1 VQQHVARRANRIK
14 YIKTYAATLSPL
26 IIGGCVTHE
35 RNDVY

>member
-1 VQQHVARRANRIK
+1 VQQHVAQRTNRIR

-26 IIGGCVTHE
+26 IGGCVTHE